1 MPNKLWDGRKLV
13 EVASNDYDFTSS
25 GGFTY
30 DGQAQLTQLESAE
43 GQSIVANSTSYF
55 FEFLDGQTVKI
66 VLKQRFPSLTSNSL
80 PSSMDISSI
89 MSALQSRHLAAV

>member
-13 EVASNDYDFTSS
+13 EVASNDFGLTVSDLVC
-25 GGFTY
+25 
-30 DGQAQLTQLESAE
+30 DGDAQLTQLDSAE
-43 GQSIVANSTSYF
+43 GQSIVANGTCYF
-55 FEFLDGQTVKI
+55 FKFLDGQTVKI